1 MVVHDH
7 NNSGIPQLYMRTDKG
22 FEIIDIF
29 QNKEHSST
37 PQETSV
43 VYTFCVS
50 KLQVMLY
57 TVNCIL
63 YYIIL
68 LAFNLKTLIKMYIVF
83 LVKNKII

>member
-22 FEIIDIF
+22 FESIDIF
-29 QNKEHSST
+29 ENEEQISSI

-43 VYTFCVS
+43 VYTFCVN

-57 TVNCIL
+57 IANCISIIL
-63 YYIIL
+63 YY
-68 LAFNLKTLIKMYIVF
+68 
-83 LVKNKII
+83 

>member
-29 QNKEHSST
+29 ENKEQISST

-50 KLQVMLY
+50 KLQVMFY
-57 TVNCIL
+57 IINCIL
-63 YYIIL
+63 YYIIGIQ
-68 LAFNLKTLIKMYIVF
+68 F
-83 LVKNKII
+83 KNTN